1 MGYFKNL
8 FAGTPPYRLIISKDA
23 FQPKNTLEEVLLSV
37 AGASAHIPVFIELLR
52 KSQIFAP
59 SPAAPEAL
67 QQGKGFAL
75 LVFDHPEHGKMVA
88 LFTSADRLAPVAELF
103 RAAQSALLVE
113 FTWVLGAMPQELG
126 IVINPGWEVG
136 LEMPSDGLAKLRS
149 DWAVPGL
156 QSTGKRDVAGE
167 T

>member
-1 MGYFKNL
+1 MEFFKDI
-8 FAGTPPYRLIISKDA
+8 FGGPPYRLIMPKDA
-23 FQPKNTLEEVLLSV
+23 FQPQNALEEVLASV
-37 AGASAHIPVFIELLR
+37 VGNPAQVTVFIELLR

-88 LFTSADRLAPVAELF
+88 VFTSADRLTPVAELF

-113 FTWVLGAMPQELG
+113 FTWVLAAMPQELG

-136 LEMPSDGLAKLRS
+136 LEMPAAGLAELRL
-149 DWAVPGL
+149 DWA
-156 QSTGKRDVAGE
+156 QSGRQGTGIGKIAGE